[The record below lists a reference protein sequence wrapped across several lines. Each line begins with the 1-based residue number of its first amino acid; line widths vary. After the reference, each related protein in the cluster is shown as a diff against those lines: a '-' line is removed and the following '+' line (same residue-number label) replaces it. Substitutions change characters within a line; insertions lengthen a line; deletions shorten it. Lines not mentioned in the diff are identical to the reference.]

1 MLKDLLDELQR
12 RKVPTRSLADRAQAI
27 GTLLVG
33 IAAIVALALT
43 WRSVNATNDQLHVTE
58 QGQYT
63 DRYNA
68 AITNLGSKSVDV
80 RLGGVYAL
88 QRIMQDS
95 HRDQPAIVAVL
106 CAFVRDRA
114 TLATIKSGHVALS
127 PASPISSWPPTD
139 IRAALTVVG
148 TRDTA
153 HDGSTTV
160 VELSG
165 ANLSG
170 ANLSGANLSGANLS
184 GANLSGA
191 NLSGAHL
198 SGADLTGSNLTR
210 AHLSGADLSS
220 AHLSSA
226 GLIGAN
232 LSDAILSGA
241 TLSGA
246 DLTDANLVRADF
258 FHATLIEANLSGAN
272 LSDAMLSGAYLFSAG
287 LASANL
293 TGANLYRAYLFSA
306 GLASANL
313 TGANLYRA
321 DLSGAG
327 LVSAN
332 LTGANLYRAD
342 LSGADLSGAIGL
354 RTNTP
359 RPSTSSPS
367 PKKLRRLSPSSASR
381 RGRSP
386 AACTAGRPG
395 MPHS

>member
-1 MLKDLLDELQR
+1 MSSYRHMPFRPRGRKGQSSPSSRPDPSPEPITQVLKDLLDELQR

-33 IAAIVALALT
+33 TAAIVALALT

-160 VELSG
+160 VDLSG
-165 ANLSG
+165 AH
-170 ANLSGANLSGANLS
+170 
-184 GANLSGA
+184 LSGA

-293 TGANLYRAYLFSA
+293 TGANLYRA
-306 GLASANL
+306 
-313 TGANLYRA
+313 
-321 DLSGAG
+321 
-327 LVSAN
+327 
-332 LTGANLYRAD
+332 D